1 MVSPDD
7 PNPVIRAFLTIS
19 TNSKSWVD
27 DRIVDEIKKADPSL
41 HYITRD
47 SVNNLL
53 GVQRTAESV
62 DAVSGFIRKS
72 YKIRDENHVSVLRCE
87 YVVYGGVST
96 AVSEGRDS
104 SCQMSRVSTE

>member
-19 TNSKSWVD
+19 TNSESWVD

-47 SVNNLL
+47 SV
-53 GVQRTAESV
+53 TA
-62 DAVSGFIRKS
+62 G
-72 YKIRDENHVSVLRCE
+72 
-87 YVVYGGVST
+87 
-96 AVSEGRDS
+96 
-104 SCQMSRVSTE
+104 